1 MASIFDI
8 RADAP
13 RVDFSACEKVTA
25 ACPIEASTLGYGP
38 NLGAS
43 IFFAIGFGLLFIA
56 SVTLGI
62 WKKTYTYAA
71 AIALGLLL
79 ETLGHV
85 GRALMHDNPW
95 NKGAFQ
101 LQICAIILAPTFICV
116 SIYLTLKHVTLSIS
130 PAISRIAPKWYPII
144 FLPADVSCLVL
155 QALGGGLAAA
165 AKRDKPDLLDAGNRL
180 IIAGIVLQ
188 VVVLGVFGLM
198 ALDYLVRAKKCLEGP
213 EITASGLRTWK
224 DKRFRSFGGAVL
236 AAYIMIFT
244 RCIYRIAEMAGGW
257 GNHIMQDEPS
267 FLILD
272 STLILVASALL
283 TIYHPGLFFPQ
294 MGNGRSRGDLEKTET
309 QELSDV
315 AVRSST

>member
-1 MASIFDI
+1 MASIFQI
-8 RADAP
+8 RAELS
-13 RVDFSACEKVTA
+13 RVDLSLCEKVTDT
-25 ACPIEASTLGYGP
+25 CPVEASTLGYGP

-43 IFFAIGFGLLFIA
+43 IFFAIGFGCLFVA

-79 ETLGHV
+79 ETLGHI

-101 LQICAIILAPTFICV
+101 LQICAIILAPTFICI
-116 SIYLTLKHVTLSIS
+116 SIYLTLKHVTLAIS
-130 PAISRIAPKWYPII
+130 PSISRIAPKWYPII
-144 FLPADVSCLVL
+144 FLPADVSCLIL

-165 AKRDKPDLLDAGNRL
+165 AKKDKPDLLDAGNRL

-198 ALDYLVRAKKCLEGP
+198 ALDYLARAKKQLHGP
-213 EITASGLRTWK
+213 EVTESGLRTWK
-224 DKRFRSFGGAVL
+224 DKRFRQFGGAVL

-244 RCIYRIAEMAGGW
+244 RCVYRIAEMAGGW

-267 FLILD
+267 FLVLD
-272 STLILVASALL
+272 STLVLVGSALL
-283 TIYHPGLFFPQ
+283 TIYHPGLFFPR
-294 MGNGRSRGDLEKTET
+294 MGNRASGGDLEKTET
-309 QELSDV
+309 QEMSDRV
-315 AVRSST
+315 LRSSG